1 MVAEQSD
8 LIDLLDVQEGDLALV
23 GAKALHLGL
32 MAKAGLPVSRG
43 FVVTTSAYQR
53 SVRHPCGTIE
63 LPQSLKEQIIA
74 AYGEKG
80 VRHVAVRSSATLED
94 LSQASFAGIYLSCL
108 NVASEEELLR
118 AIEACYRSLRAPA
131 ADSYRNGL
139 SLEGCGQARMAVIVQ
154 AMVDAEAAG
163 VMYTVDPVTLRRE
176 EFLINSVFGLAE
188 PLVSGRVSGDLF
200 RADRTGRV
208 IDEKICDKR
217 SMFTMRGEVS
227 LPKEKRGRPSLTPE
241 QIGALVEHGHAI
253 ESLFGSPQDIE
264 FAIGPDGIALLQARP
279 ITIGRE
285 SLDVKVERY
294 RQREI
299 GTLHDRIAELR
310 EKGKLA
316 ASEAV
321 FSGSNISELLP
332 TPTPMSFGIFC
343 HIFANEGGIQLGR
356 RALGYVLG
364 DETSDGLFELVCG
377 QPYVNLEIDAKT
389 FSIGIPLDIQGYI
402 DAVKADPQRAI
413 YPELGLYEQ
422 EWSLDDLVARFGI
435 EAGTSYHQRFLEFLK
450 GMVREGEAYL
460 ERFSAEVEPHFQEY
474 LEQERDAGLTTLSNA
489 EIADRI
495 HAYLEHLR
503 TFSCVHFAIAAR
515 LGFFFAERVK
525 SRIQRFFP
533 EEGQALVGELLRGL
547 DGSKIA
553 RQAID
558 LKRMIQGTIS
568 REQFLRAYGHLASNE
583 MEISLPRLADDPG
596 ALDRLIR
603 DANGSL
609 TDPVEAFREQARRRK
624 QAESHIKGRLGQA
637 GIDEDLLQELF
648 EELSLAQRYLALRE
662 TIKYYFAAEYAL
674 IGRALTVLAER
685 LNLYQSD
692 IFNLYP
698 AEIPELLKDR
708 DVAKQRI
715 EQRKE
720 DRRLA
725 LALAKRKAMPKVI
738 FESALEEIG
747 RPPKFEPSR
756 EFQGIPVSSG
766 DAVGTVRIVD
776 PDMFFPTDQH
786 ELGAN
791 DVVVVRSAN
800 LGMFL
805 TIRGAAGLIMETGG
819 ILAHGA
825 CLARE
830 SGVAAVVLEN
840 ATALLSN
847 GTMVRVNGSSGKV
860 SVLAGRAS

>member
-1 MVAEQSD
+1 MVAERSD
-8 LIDLLDVQEGDLALV
+8 LIDLLDVREGDLALV
-23 GAKALHLGL
+23 GTKALNLGL
-32 MAKAGLPVSRG
+32 MAKAGLPVSKG
-43 FVVTTSAYQR
+43 FIITTSAYQR
-53 SVRHPCGTIE
+53 SVRHRSGTIE
-63 LPQSLKEQIIA
+63 LPQSLEARIIA
-74 AYGEKG
+74 AYREKG
-80 VRHVAVRSSATLED
+80 FQRVAVRSSATLED

-118 AIEACYRSLRAPA
+118 AVEACYRSLWAPA

-139 SLEGCGQARMAVIVQ
+139 SLEGCGLGRMAVIVQ

-163 VMYTVDPVTLRRE
+163 VLYTLDPVTLRSE

-200 RADRTGRV
+200 RVDRTGRL
-208 IDEKICDKR
+208 IDEKLSDKR
-217 SMFTMRGEVS
+217 SMLTMRGEVS
-227 LPKEKRGRPSLTPE
+227 LPKDRRGQPSLTPE
-241 QIGALVEHGHAI
+241 ELGALVEYGKAI
-253 ESLFGSPQDIE
+253 ESIFDSPQDIE

-294 RQREI
+294 RQKEI
-299 GTLHDRIAELR
+299 GILRKRLAELR
-310 EKGKLA
+310 AKERLA
-316 ASEAV
+316 ASEV
-321 FSGSNISELLP
+321 ILSGSNISELLP

-377 QPYVNLEIDAKT
+377 QPYVNLEVDAKT

-402 DAVKADPQRAI
+402 DAVKASPQRAI

-422 EWSLDDLVARFGI
+422 EWSLDELVARFGI
-435 EAGTSYHQRFLEFLK
+435 EGGARHHERFLEFFK
-450 GMVREGEAYL
+450 GMVREGGAYL
-460 ERFSAEVEPHFQEY
+460 EQFSTEVEPHVQQY
-474 LEQERDAGLTTLSNA
+474 LEKERDTSLTTLSDA
-489 EIADRI
+489 EIADKI

-503 TFSCVHFAIAAR
+503 TFSCVHFVIAAR
-515 LGFFFAERVK
+515 LGFFFMERVK
-525 SRIQRFFP
+525 SNIVRFLP

-558 LKRMIQGTIS
+558 LKRMLQGAIS

-583 MEISLPRLADDPG
+583 LEISLPRLADDPS
-596 ALDRLIR
+596 ALDRLVR
-603 DANGSL
+603 DSNGSL
-609 TDPVEAFREQARRRK
+609 ADPLEAFREQARRRK
-624 QAESHIKGRLGQA
+624 HAESHIKGRLGQA
-637 GIDEDLLQELF
+637 GISEGILQELF
-648 EELSLAQRYLALRE
+648 RELRMAQRYLSLRE

-685 LNLYQSD
+685 LNLCQADLFY
-692 IFNLYP
+692 LYP
-698 AEIPELLKDR
+698 AEIPELLKDQ
-708 DVAKQRI
+708 DLAVLKI

-747 RPPKFEPSR
+747 KAPKIEPSR

-766 DAVGTVRIVD
+766 DAVGMVRIMD
-776 PDMFFPTDQH
+776 PDLLFPTDQH

-791 DVVVVRSAN
+791 DVIVVRAAN

-805 TIRGAAGLIMETGG
+805 TIWSAAGLIMETGG

-847 GTMVRVNGSSGKV
+847 GSMVRVNGNSGKV
-860 SVLAGRAS
+860 SVLAGRAT